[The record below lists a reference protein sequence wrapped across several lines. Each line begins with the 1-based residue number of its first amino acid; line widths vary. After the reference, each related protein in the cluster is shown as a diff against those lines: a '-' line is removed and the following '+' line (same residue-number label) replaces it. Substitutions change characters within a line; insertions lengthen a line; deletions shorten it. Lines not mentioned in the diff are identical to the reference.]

1 MSNNFKKIGIFGGSF
16 NPPHLGHL
24 RLAEAII
31 QKLSLDRMIII
42 PNKISPYK
50 DSSEYASEADRLAM
64 CRLNFSG
71 SVFEVSTLEFD
82 RRGKSYTY
90 DTLCQIREL
99 YPDAQLYLTVGSD
112 MLYYFDKWYR
122 YEDILE
128 MCTLCAAERDGET
141 NPIKKFGVPESLKG
155 RKVLVFD
162 DIEPL
167 TVSSTDI
174 RRKIRG
180 GEDVAGALD
189 SKVYQYISEGGL
201 YRG

>member
-99 YPDAQLYLTVGSD
+99 YPDAELYLTVGSD
-112 MLYYFDKWYR
+112 MLYYFENGTGTRIYWRCVPCAPPSVTAKQTRSKSSEFRKALKDERCWC
-122 YEDILE
+122 LT
-128 MCTLCAAERDGET
+128 TLS
-141 NPIKKFGVPESLKG
+141 P
-155 RKVLVFD
+155 
-162 DIEPL
+162 
-167 TVSSTDI
+167 
-174 RRKIRG
+174 
-180 GEDVAGALD
+180 
-189 SKVYQYISEGGL
+189 
-201 YRG
+201 